1 MATRQEIALSILK
14 SIIEADWNLN
24 IGDTSKMT
32 PEEQV
37 DKWEK
42 VAISRAYRMADRII
56 EGDKNGK

>member
-1 MATRQEIALSILK
+1 MDRKEIALSILK
-14 SIIEADWNLN
+14 SMIEADWNLN

-37 DKWEK
+37 NKWEE

-56 EGDKNGK
+56 KEGEQ

>member
-1 MATRQEIALSILK
+1 MTRAEIALSILK

-42 VAISRAYRMADRII
+42 VAIQRAYRMADRII
-56 EGDKNGK
+56 EGGKDGK

>member
-1 MATRQEIALSILK
+1 MDRKEIALSILK

-42 VAISRAYRMADRII
+42 VAIARAYRMADRIMK
-56 EGDKNGK
+56 EGDK

>member
-1 MATRQEIALSILK
+1 MTRTEIALSILK

-42 VAISRAYRMADRII
+42 VAISRSYRMADRII
-56 EGDKNGK
+56 EGGEDGK

>member
-1 MATRQEIALSILK
+1 MNRTEIALSILK

-42 VAISRAYRMADRII
+42 VAIQRAYRMADRIL
-56 EGDKNGK
+56 EGGQDGK

>member
-1 MATRQEIALSILK
+1 MERKQIALSILK

-42 VAISRAYRMADRII
+42 VAIQRAYRMADRII
-56 EGDKNGK
+56 DGGKDGK

>member
-1 MATRQEIALSILK
+1 MERKQIALSILK

-56 EGDKNGK
+56 EGDKHGK

>member
-1 MATRQEIALSILK
+1 MNRTEIALSILK

-42 VAISRAYRMADRII
+42 VAIQRAYRMADRII
-56 EGDKNGK
+56 DGGKDGK

>member
-1 MATRQEIALSILK
+1 MDRKEIALSILK
-14 SIIEADWNLN
+14 SMIEADWNLN

-42 VAISRAYRMADRII
+42 VAITRAYRMADRILK
-56 EGDKNGK
+56 EGDK

>member
-1 MATRQEIALSILK
+1 MTRTEIALSILK
-14 SIIEADWNLN
+14 SIIEADWNMN

-42 VAISRAYRMADRII
+42 VAIQRAYRMADRII
-56 EGDKNGK
+56 DGGKDGK

>member
-1 MATRQEIALSILK
+1 MNRQEIALSILK

-42 VAISRAYRMADRII
+42 VAIQRSYRMADRII
-56 EGDKNGK
+56 EGGQDGE

>member
-1 MATRQEIALSILK
+1 MTRTEIALSILK

-32 PEEQV
+32 PDEQT
-37 DKWEK
+37 DKWEQ

-56 EGDKNGK
+56 EGGEDGK

>member
-1 MATRQEIALSILK
+1 MDRKEIALSILK

-24 IGDTSKMT
+24 IGDISKMT

-42 VAISRAYRMADRII
+42 VAIIRAYRMADRII
-56 EGDKNGK
+56 EGGQDGE